1 MDEIE
6 PTLLEITI
14 SELEET
20 KKKVF
25 VMFSLSKLKNNSD
38 QSVMKSTFQCNSL
51 FKLII
56 IH

>member
-1 MDEIE
+1 MDEME

-14 SELEET
+14 SKLEET

-38 QSVMKSTFQCNSL
+38 QSVMKLTFQCNSL

>member
-1 MDEIE
+1 MDEME

-38 QSVMKSTFQCNSL
+38 QSVMKSTFQCNGL